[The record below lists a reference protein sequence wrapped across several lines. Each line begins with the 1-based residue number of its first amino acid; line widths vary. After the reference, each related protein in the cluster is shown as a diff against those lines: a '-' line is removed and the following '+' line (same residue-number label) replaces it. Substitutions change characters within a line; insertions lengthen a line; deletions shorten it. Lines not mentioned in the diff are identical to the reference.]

1 MELDLYFV
9 REKLMAKQLLVQQV
23 LSLDQ
28 VAEILTKPLST
39 THFKLL
45 NSKLSV
51 VSPAILSLRGS
62 KKDNIVLRV
71 VMCPSSHQLSIVG
84 F

>member
-39 THFKLL
+39 THFK
-45 NSKLSV
+45 
-51 VSPAILSLRGS
+51 
-62 KKDNIVLRV
+62 
-71 VMCPSSHQLSIVG
+71 
-84 F
+84 